1 MLGGYNKFG
10 RGAAVERFVNKL
22 PVHSNIKVKLQLWK
36 IDSWDDEFLFVTVD
50 GQLMYTKSFKIVE
63 GFSVNYCGVGYVAG
77 LGLWAERVLDIE
89 FNLNHVSENM
99 TIRITSNVN
108 QTPDDESWGVRDV
121 VVYANN

>member
-36 IDSWDDEFLFVTVD
+36 IDSWDDEFIYVTVD

-63 GFSVNYCGVGYVAG
+63 GLSVNYCGEGYHTNWG
-77 LGLWAERVLDIE
+77 LFAERALDIE
-89 FNLNHVSENM
+89 FSLNHVSENM
-99 TIRITSNVN
+99 TIRITSNIN
-108 QTPDDESWGVRDV
+108 QPADDESWGVRDV
-121 VVYANN
+121 IVYANN